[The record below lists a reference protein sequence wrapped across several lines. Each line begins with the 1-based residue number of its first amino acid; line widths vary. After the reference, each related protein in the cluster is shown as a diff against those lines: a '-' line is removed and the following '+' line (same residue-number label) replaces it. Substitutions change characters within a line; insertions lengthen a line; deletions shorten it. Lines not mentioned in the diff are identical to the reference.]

1 MLGPA
6 STSELVLAAL
16 LQTLNFFRSAVELLC
31 LLHDMTHPLQHHAGL
46 FIPSLALGAAWGR
59 IVGMLVR
66 YMVGH
71 HAISLPAYAVSCL
84 TALPL
89 CTHS

>member
-1 MLGPA
+1 MYLSA
-6 STSELVLAAL
+6 LTVLLAL
-16 LQTLNFFRSAVELLC
+16 KFV
-31 LLHDMTHPLQHHAGL
+31 DMTHPLHHHAGL

-66 YMVGH
+66 HMVGH
-71 HAISLPAYAVSCL
+71 HAISLPAYAVSGL
-84 TALPL
+84 SALPH